1 MSDGIT
7 DYHRAIKYEKERQ
20 RATDSKLDKMCVVM
34 PDNTQVPLAE
44 CQLLYSK
51 KYDKTNDLALADL
64 MSENDS
70 VMLSMSELVKQLINK
85 ELI

>member
-20 RATDSKLDKMCVVM
+20 QATEDKLDKMCVVM

-51 KYDKTNDLALADL
+51 KYDKIHDLTLADL

-70 VMLSMSELVKQLINK
+70 VMMSMSELVKQLINR